1 MRIDTVLKHLKIK
14 DRKKIIEV
22 EHEKAINF
30 MHYLQALKNSE
41 KSIVLT
47 NEGIGDKSNLSVSV
61 VRNSKLKIYYSKECK
76 IGSLYKFIT
85 LLLGMK
91 PSQHEFKVMGLAPYA
106 SEYETN
112 KAYKAAF
119 KIYSKQ
125 KVLVFSKKKTEIFHL
140 KINLLI
146 VDLMGLQE
154 LQKTVEKH

>member
-22 EHEKAINF
+22 EHEKGHQF
-30 MHYLQALKNSE
+30 YALFASPEKFRK

-61 VRNSKLKIYYSKECK
+61 VRNSKLKEIYYSKECK

-119 KIYSKQ
+119 KDLFKTKGLGI
-125 KVLVFSKKKTEIFHL
+125 FPKKNQGFFFFHF
-140 KINLLI
+140 K
-146 VDLMGLQE
+146 
-154 LQKTVEKH
+154 K